1 MQQQQPTVAFFG
13 ATGGCANACLALAL
27 QAGYHCSALARSPSK
42 LHNLLQQLKVPE
54 SAIAKYLTVIEGDIY
69 DLQAVQKTLNLDGRP
84 VDLIVSGLGGKPRFE
99 YGIKATLD
107 NPTICQ
113 DGIRTILSAAR
124 SCAQKP
130 RIVIISTT
138 GLSDTRDV
146 PLMMMPLY
154 HWLLKVPHEDKKV
167 MEDLVEAEMQQKP
180 AGEEEEPAIDGYL
193 MVRPSLLTN
202 GEGSGLSKI
211 RTGTD
216 QNPAVGYTISR
227 RDVGLWIFE
236 KVIHQASLADCP
248 YWGQKVTLT
257 V

>member
-1 MQQQQPTVAFFG
+1 M
-13 ATGGCANACLALAL
+13 
-27 QAGYHCSALARSPSK
+27 ARTPSK
-42 LHNLLQQLKVPE
+42 LHNLLQQLNVPE
-54 SAIAKYLTVIEGDIY
+54 SAIAKYLTVTEGDIY
-69 DLQAVQKTLNLDGRP
+69 DHEAVQKTLYLDGRP

-113 DGIRTILSAAR
+113 DGVRTILSAAR
-124 SCAQKP
+124 SCPQKP

-146 PLMMMPLY
+146 PLLMLPLY

-167 MEDLVEAEMQQKP
+167 MEKLVETEMQKP
-180 AGEEEEPAIDGYL
+180 EEERAIDGYL
-193 MVRPSLLTN
+193 MVRPSLLVN
-202 GEGSGLSKI
+202 GDGDGLSKI
-211 RTGTD
+211 KTGTD
-216 QNPAVGYTISR
+216 EKPAVGYYISR

-236 KVIHQASLADCP
+236 RIIHQASLTEGQ
-248 YWGQKVTLT
+248 YWGQKVSLT